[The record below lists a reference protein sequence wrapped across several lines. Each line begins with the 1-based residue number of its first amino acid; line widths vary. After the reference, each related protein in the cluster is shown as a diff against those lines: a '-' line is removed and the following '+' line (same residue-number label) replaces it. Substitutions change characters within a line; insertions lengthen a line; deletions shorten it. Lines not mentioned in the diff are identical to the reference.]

1 MRIMADNQHA
11 CLDIFYAP
19 RSPDG
24 TSQHSGLPG
33 TARIPNAPMAA
44 ERRQGVICL
53 ARCRNNKQRAEA
65 VWRKNG
71 YVRLNGN

>member
-1 MRIMADNQHA
+1 MADNQHA

-19 RSPDG
+19 RSLAG
-24 TSQHSGLPG
+24 TGQHSGLPG
-33 TARIPNAPMAA
+33 TARIPTPRWPSADRA
-44 ERRQGVICL
+44 VICL